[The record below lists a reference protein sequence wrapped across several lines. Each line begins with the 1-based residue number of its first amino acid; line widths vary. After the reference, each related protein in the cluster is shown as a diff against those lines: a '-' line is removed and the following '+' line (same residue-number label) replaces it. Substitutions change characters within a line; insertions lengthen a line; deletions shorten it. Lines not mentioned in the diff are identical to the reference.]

1 MAITK
6 TTLISRIPAIVAD
19 LPSTVKDALEESADA
34 IAEGAK
40 SRVPVD
46 TGDLRDAIHVEEIEN
61 GFSVVAGDDDVFY
74 GHIVE
79 NGGVNTPPRP
89 FLIPA
94 FEAERDNL
102 LERVAEALEDM

>member
-1 MAITK
+1 MASYYELK
-6 TTLISRIPAIVAD
+6 SRIPEIIAN
-19 LPSTVKDALEESADA
+19 LPGEIEGALKATADA

-46 TGDLRDAIHVEEIEN
+46 SGALRDAIHVEEVE
-61 GFSVVAGDDDVFY
+61 GGYTVVAGSSEAFY

-79 NGGVNTPPRP
+79 HGSSRVPPRP

-94 FEAERDNL
+94 AESEIPNTIERLKEAMDD
-102 LERVAEALEDM
+102 A